1 MTDDQ
6 LRRIIVLV
14 PAYSDDDNNAYH
26 IRIAR
31 AVLAAAHKIEVC
43 RLRDARAVLL
53 LDPLPTSSTPT
64 TKGKL

>member
-31 AVLAAAHKIEVC
+31 AVL
-43 RLRDARAVLL
+43 L